1 MIKRNLIILITG
13 FFSIVA
19 IITIILII
27 VYSHKKSSGKTC
39 DASNNIEN
47 GDALPCT
54 SSLADGST
62 CNPTCTSPYTLTGNR
77 SCKNGTLNDTAKCN
91 NNSDPT
97 GKTCDAS
104 NNIENGDASP
114 CTSSL
119 SDGSTCNPTCTS
131 PYTLTGN
138 RSCNNG
144 TLNDTAKC
152 NNNSDPT
159 KKYGTPTNDQLDQ
172 AKNIVNGYSKL
183 FSGDPFIMFV
193 NYTSEQVVARI
204 GSGNGIYPCS
214 DENNDTC
221 KWGNNPGISKVHKFG
236 DQIITTDFDKG
247 INKSH
252 QILNPNECWLVKIPL
267 DQEGYLKFCNGNN
280 DNATGA
286 ISCGPSQNLYFAY
299 GLTGNY
305 YDIHGKKYTY
315 DQAIASNIPEHQIF
329 PECQSNSNTNLAV
342 GNQSQLEL
350 HLLGDYSATDLSSVN
365 GVSKPLYIAMYDSK
379 TGYDFT
385 CTYGNDKRNFL
396 YCDYDR
402 QNCEFPEVDKT
413 YQVKRDK
420 DGLPYNCL
428 QPGVACKYYVD
439 HPKVVSVWGDDL
451 DAKFTFT
458 DPHGTT
464 WNTKGCVPGDV
475 NNYCTEVNG
484 KLQYMGMDLQGGS
497 CELLNAGGLRLNYK
511 STDPITGNDTDTW
524 IDWTTGKVPKG
535 TLAPAITKDL
545 IWNKYQPECGNNF
558 GSISDRLR
566 MCKYDIQTSKTCPI
580 SGDGSCRT
588 NNGTGDKDS
597 WSSPVVQ
604 RFCESCH
611 SETCSTY
618 CQSYD
623 DYWGT
628 MTCPFKN
635 NQGPLRPNVVV
646 ITY

>member
-1 MIKRNLIILITG
+1 MIKKNLILLITG
-13 FFSIVA
+13 FFSIIA
-19 IITIILII
+19 IITIII
-27 VYSHKKSSGKTC
+27 VIHSRNKNSSETYC
-39 DASNNIEN
+39 DASGDIQN
-47 GDALPCT
+47 GVASPCT
-54 SSLADGST
+54 SSLANEAT
-62 CNPTCTSPYTLTGNR
+62 CNPTCTSSYTLSGNR
-77 SCKNGTLNDTAKCN
+77 LCKNNTLINTAHCIS
-91 NNSDPT
+91 NSVPSKKHGPPT
-97 GKTCDAS
+97 Q
-104 NNIENGDASP
+104 
-114 CTSSL
+114 
-119 SDGSTCNPTCTS
+119 
-131 PYTLTGN
+131 
-138 RSCNNG
+138 
-144 TLNDTAKC
+144 
-152 NNNSDPT
+152 
-159 KKYGTPTNDQLDQ
+159 DQLDL
-172 AKNIVNGYSKL
+172 AKKDVKGYSDL
-183 FSGDPFIMFV
+183 FSGEPFIMFV
-193 NYTSEQVVARI
+193 NYTNDRVVARI
-204 GSGNGIYPCS
+204 GSGTGIYPCS
-214 DENNDTC
+214 DEDRTKC
-221 KWGNNPGISKVHKFG
+221 DWGKNPGISKVHKLG
-236 DQIITTDFDKG
+236 GQIRREDFDTG

-252 QILNPNECWLVKIPL
+252 QILNSNECWLVKIPL
-267 DQEGYLKFCNGNN
+267 DPTGYLKFCNGNN
-280 DNATGA
+280 DNATGD
-286 ISCGPSQNLYFAY
+286 ISCDASQNLYFAY
-299 GLTGNY
+299 GLTDNY
-305 YDIHGKKYTY
+305 FDIHGKKYTSY
-315 DQAIASNIPEHQIF
+315 QQAIDNKIPEHQIF

-342 GNQSQLEL
+342 GQQSQLEL
-350 HLLGDYSATDLSSVN
+350 HLLGDYSSTDLSSVN
-365 GVSKPLYIAMYDSK
+365 GVSKPLYIALYDSN
-379 TGYDFT
+379 TGDDFT
-385 CTYGNDKRNFL
+385 CTYGKDKRNFL

-428 QPGVACKYYVD
+428 QPGVACKYYVN
-439 HPKVVSVWGDDL
+439 HPKVASAWGNDL

-566 MCKYDIQTSKTCPI
+566 MCKYDIQKSDKCPI

-628 MTCPFKN
+628 MTCPLKN
-635 NQGPLRPNVVV
+635 KQSPLRPNVVV

>member
-1 MIKRNLIILITG
+1 MIKRNLILMITG
-13 FFSIVA
+13 FFSIIA
-19 IITIILII
+19 IITIIVI
-27 VYSHKKSSGKTC
+27 VIHSHNKNSKHSEESYC
-39 DASNNIEN
+39 DASSDIQN
-47 GDALPCT
+47 GV
-54 SSLADGST
+54 
-62 CNPTCTSPYTLTGNR
+62 
-77 SCKNGTLNDTAKCN
+77 
-91 NNSDPT
+91 
-97 GKTCDAS
+97 
-104 NNIENGDASP
+104 ASP

-119 SDGSTCNPTCTS
+119 AEGDTCNPTCK
-131 PYTLTGN
+131 PAYTLSGN
-138 RSCNNG
+138 RLCKNN
-144 TLNDTAKC
+144 TLI
-152 NNNSDPT
+152 NSAYCMPDIVPPT
-159 KKYGTPTNDQLDQ
+159 GKHGPPTNDQLDQ
-172 AKNIVNGYSKL
+172 AKNTVNGYSKL

-305 YDIHGKKYTY
+305 YDIHGIKYTSY
-315 DQAIASNIPEHQIF
+315 DKAIANNNHEYQIF
-329 PECQSNSNTNLAV
+329 PECESNSNTNLAV
-342 GNQSQLEL
+342 GQQSQLEL
-350 HLLGDYSATDLSSVN
+350 HLAGGYSATDLSSVN
-365 GVSKPLYIAMYDSK
+365 GVSNPLYIAMYDSK
-379 TGYDFT
+379 TGDNFK
-385 CTYGNDKRNFL
+385 CTYPAADSGDNNRNFL

-402 QNCEFPEVDKT
+402 QNCEFPQIDDKT
-413 YQVKRDK
+413 YQIKKDK
-420 DGLPYNCL
+420 DGLPYNCV
-428 QPGVACKYYVD
+428 QPGVACQYYVKNSNNTKFD
-439 HPKVVSVWGDDL
+439 FKSLWGGDL

-464 WNTKGCVPGDV
+464 WNTKGCVPD

-497 CELLNAGGLRLNYK
+497 CELLNAGGLRLN
-511 STDPITGNDTDTW
+511 DNDNW
-524 IDWTTGKVPKG
+524 IDWTSGGLPEG
-535 TLAPAITKDL
+535 ISKDP
-545 IWNKYQPECGNNF
+545 IWNKYQPECKDNF

-566 MCKYDIQTSKTCPI
+566 MCNYDIQKPKGDCPV
-580 SGDGSCRT
+580 SLNGSCRT
-588 NNGTGDKDS
+588 NNGTGNKDS
-597 WSSPVVQ
+597 WSSPVIQ

-611 SETCSTY
+611 SDTCTTY
-618 CQSYD
+618 CQAYD

-628 MTCPFKN
+628 MICPLKN